1 MSEKTIGL
9 DLNRV
14 NLTPPP
20 VREFAEQVETPSVDA
35 YLDETR
41 PAQAQYRVT
50 YERVGRRR
58 DVPPLVVIVAGADD
72 LAEKVYDDVRPY
84 LMSQDVDVSV
94 DLDGMEGFIFCGFN
108 SGGRFTIEALT
119 PAPAALPLGEEAK

>member
-1 MSEKTIGL
+1 M

-20 VREFAEQVETPSVDA
+20 VREFAEQVETPGVDA
-35 YLDETR
+35 YLAETR

-58 DVPPLVVIVAGADD
+58 DVPPLVVVAAGADD
-72 LAEKVYDDVRPY
+72 LAERIYDDARPY
-84 LMSQDVDVSV
+84 LMSQDVDVAV
-94 DLDGMEGFIFCGFN
+94 DLETMTGTIFCGVR
-108 SGGRFTIEALT
+108 SGGQFTIEALT
-119 PAPAALPLGEEAK
+119 SGDGPR